1 MKLKDFKQAMDWR
14 RRVGFN
20 GGGYVKKKVLPK
32 KKPEEEV
39 KKRKLENFEKAKP
52 ALENPKEVKEMIDK
66 PKRGLVD
73 EPGSYAGAADI
84 RAFLEKAKKGS
95 TIDVAKFLD
104 ENAKTQ
110 AERNSLNKDFKRI
123 VKEFKKKKLKLKFGV
138 QGRKLSLEGKTGK
151 IIKALQDL
159 PKGSAINFDQ
169 LGKDLELGDDATS
182 LIQKII
188 KNRKELQGKN
198 FRAVTKEEKTIAK
211 INNFIEEYIK
221 ANDQLPTQGEIRRGA
236 RVDPT
241 YLRKYIDEGKVVDVA
256 QTVFDQNRLAAEYVL
271 NSDKPTLKG
280 FEKIIGDTPVG
291 ASERKGKNIP
301 RSAQSLATR
310 VYVNSLRSLTNKLTK
325 TDEGRS
331 VYKNFSVKDVETI
344 KNKIRQIPGF
354 TSYYEREI
362 TDLVADAYKD
372 QPEKKTKAL
381 K

>member
-1 MKLKDFKQAMDWR
+1 MKVSEYRQMMAYLTR
-14 RRVGFN
+14 PRFN
-20 GGGYVKKKVLPK
+20 GGGSVGNKTVLPK
-32 KKPEEEV
+32 KKPEKEV

-123 VKEFKKKKLKLKFGV
+123 VKEFKNKKLKLKFGA

-188 KNRKELQGKN
+188 KNTALQEDLPAELDLSKVRLMN
-198 FRAVTKEEKTIAK
+198 ITVTGGLFDK
-211 INNFIEEYIK
+211 INKI
-221 ANDQLPTQGEIRRGA
+221 
-236 RVDPT
+236 
-241 YLRKYIDEGKVVDVA
+241 
-256 QTVFDQNRLAAEYVL
+256 L
-271 NSDKPTLKG
+271 NSLQRIV
-280 FEKIIGDTPVG
+280 KILFL
-291 ASERKGKNIP
+291 N
-301 RSAQSLATR
+301 
-310 VYVNSLRSLTNKLTK
+310 
-325 TDEGRS
+325 
-331 VYKNFSVKDVETI
+331 
-344 KNKIRQIPGF
+344 
-354 TSYYEREI
+354 
-362 TDLVADAYKD
+362 
-372 QPEKKTKAL
+372 
-381 K
+381 